1 MVEHRQSEGLPLSV
15 CAEVSLK
22 AKRVDGGDE
31 GLDGVERRA
40 WNGRILGDVAP
51 EDEDKTPAI
60 KSLDFKDERCRHDV
74 VYTDLLRA
82 STVYTAET
90 QSAGA

>member
-1 MVEHRQSEGLPLSV
+1 MVKAADLPVVEDRQSEGLPLSV

-40 WNGRILGDVAP
+40 WNGRVLGDVAP
-51 EDEDKTPAI
+51 G
-60 KSLDFKDERCRHDV
+60 R
-74 VYTDLLRA
+74 
-82 STVYTAET
+82 
-90 QSAGA
+90 